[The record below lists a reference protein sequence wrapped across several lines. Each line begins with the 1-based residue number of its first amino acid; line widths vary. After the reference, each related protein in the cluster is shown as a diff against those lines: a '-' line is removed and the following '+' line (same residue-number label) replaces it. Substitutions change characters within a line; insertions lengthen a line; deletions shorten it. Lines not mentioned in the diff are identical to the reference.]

1 MASILAKVWWIT
13 FQYGMFMGHVTS
25 QILMHMYIINAHVYS
40 MIEMMEDYTAELEG
54 RLARKNRSV
63 VKPAAYSTALN
74 LDPAVDRAPRGELAN
89 VTHRKMAV
97 MVCVDSTT
105 AESARD
111 WSLVDVVTEA
121 AVSVVGDVFIAK
133 QARNS
138 IIIAIDPNAGTS
150 TVTPVAQLLAIA
162 GEVVTKVR
170 TTIQIAIHY

>member
-1 MASILAKVWWIT
+1 MV
-13 FQYGMFMGHVTS
+13 MGHVTS

-97 MVCVDSTT
+97 MTMCVDSAT
-105 AESARD
+105 AESASD

-121 AVSVVGDVFIAK
+121 ATSVVGDVFIAK

-138 IIIAIDPNAGTS
+138 IIIAIDPNGGTS

-170 TTIQIAIHY
+170 IRRQRARTDPVT